1 MPSRHREEPPS
12 GLNAEN
18 SLFYYIWWQFGSRQQ
33 ISAACDDVIGDYGN
47 DHTLNISRVRRS
59 DSVWNGV
66 SPDGNII
73 AINMPCQIIPPQYP
87 NFPSLD
93 ITELSTKLAART
105 NPSRATVMLPVFIFE
120 LRDLPRLVQLAGRSV
135 LGKLASANLS
145 WQFGWKPLI
154 GDLTKLL
161 NFQSMTMRR
170 VKELERLQSK
180 SGLRRRVTL
189 QKDAKKDVIGVQ
201 TIESFGIS
209 STARVVDWHTREVWG
224 TIRWRPNVGAMPQ
237 TDEERYSLAR
247 RISLGLH
254 HGSITAQIWEA
265 IPWSWLIDWFANV
278 QDFIEAQDNS
288 IAHISGPTNIMS
300 RTRSTRSYEILTKN
314 DWVQISSSP
323 WMSRDQKERFLGVAP
338 SLTASLPF
346 LSGGQ
351 LSILGSL
358 ATLRLGR

>member
-1 MPSRHREEPPS
+1 
-12 GLNAEN
+12 
-18 SLFYYIWWQFGSRQQ
+18 
-33 ISAACDDVIGDYGN
+33 
-47 DHTLNISRVRRS
+47 
-59 DSVWNGV
+59 
-66 SPDGNII
+66 
-73 AINMPCQIIPPQYP
+73 
-87 NFPSLD
+87 
-93 ITELSTKLAART
+93 
-105 NPSRATVMLPVFIFE
+105 MLPVFIFE
-120 LRDLPRLVQLAGRSV
+120 LRDMPKLVRLAGRSI

-189 QKDAKKDVIGVQ
+189 QKDAKKEVIGTQ

-209 STARVVDWHTREVWG
+209 STARVVDWHARKVWG

-237 TDEERYSLAR
+237 TDEERHSLAR

-254 HGSITAQIWEA
+254 HGSIAAQVWEA

-288 IAHISGPTNIMS
+288 IGHIVGPVHIMS
-300 RTRSTRSYEILTKN
+300 TTRSTRSYEILTQN
-314 DWVQISSSP
+314 DWVSLSSSP
-323 WMSRDQKERFLGVAP
+323 WMSRDQKERFLGVSP

-346 LSGGQ
+346 LNAGQ